1 MTVIESRTHE
11 GTTMIKHTV
20 TVLAVLAG
28 SGCAAFQI
36 PPAQLER
43 NQASIRGA
51 EEVGAM
57 SVPEAR
63 LHLQMAR
70 DETATAKR
78 IAADGDER
86 AVLVLARAQSDA
98 ELALAMAREASVHA
112 DALQAAEDLKAVQ
125 ARGDR

>member
-1 MTVIESRTHE
+1 
-11 GTTMIKHTV
+11 MIKQTV
-20 TVLAVLAG
+20 MVFAVLAA

-36 PPAQLER
+36 PSDRLEH

-63 LHLQMAR
+63 LHLQMAK
-70 DETATAKR
+70 DETERAKR
-78 IAADGDER
+78 LAEAGDER
-86 AVLVLARAQSDA
+86 AVAVLGRSEADA
-98 ELALAMAREASVHA
+98 ELALGMAREATVHEE
-112 DALQAAEDLKAVQ
+112 ALRAAEDLKVVQ